1 MRFTVIILTLLLL
14 FIICKTGIDK
24 FSQNKSELDTVIE
37 QIKPYEF
44 DFLTSDYDTIYNMS
58 DIIRD
63 WGGPEA
69 RKEYIG
75 GRVKWCK
82 DKDYLLGCKY
92 VNKHGLGK
100 YTIDKMVK
108 LIKNTK
114 LKDKTDTLNVH
125 LRIGD
130 VIWVGE
136 KEPKRRGVGGA
147 GYYNKPDFYKTLNIP
162 DEVKKISIFAGTHR
176 KDEEYD
182 TYRKLKPSAE
192 YILKI
197 KDIFEKRGYAVNLK
211 LGGHPDK
218 AFEEMG
224 NSKYFLQSS
233 RNRGGFTK
241 MIADVVIANG
251 GSVIG

>member
-1 MRFTVIILTLLLL
+1 MHVKLLILTLLLL
-14 FIICKTGIDK
+14 FIICKTGVDK

-44 DFLTSDYDTIYNMS
+44 SFLTYHYGTVYNIS
-58 DIIRD
+58 DIING
-63 WGGPEA
+63 WGIKKNTG
-69 RKEYIG
+69 KMF
-75 GRVKWCK
+75 CK

-92 VNKHGLGK
+92 LNKHGIAK
-100 YTIDKMVK
+100 YTADKMAK

-130 VIWVGE
+130 VIYEGN
-136 KEPKRRGVGGA
+136 KP
-147 GYYNKPDFYKTLNIP
+147 YYNEPDFYKTVNIP
-162 DEVKKISIFAGTHR
+162 DKVKKISIFAGTHR
-176 KDEEYD
+176 KDSGLS
-182 TYRKLKPSAE
+182 TYKKLKPSAE

-197 KDIFEKRGYAVNLK
+197 KDIFEKRGYAVTLK

-224 NSKYFLQSS
+224 NSKYFLKSS
-233 RNRGGFTK
+233 RQHGGFTK
-241 MIADVVIANG
+241 IIADLVTANG
-251 GSVIG
+251 GNVIG

>member
-1 MRFTVIILTLLLL
+1 MRFTVIILTLFLL

-37 QIKPYEF
+37 KIKPYEF
-44 DFLTSDYDTIYNMS
+44 GFLTSDYDSVYNMS

-63 WGGPEA
+63 WAYEPKD
-69 RKEYIG
+69 RKQYVG

-92 VNKHGLGK
+92 VNKHGVGK
-100 YTIDKMVK
+100 YSIDKMVK
-108 LIKNTK
+108 IIKNTK
-114 LKDKTDTLNVH
+114 LKNKTDTLNVH

-130 VIWVGE
+130 VIWNG
-136 KEPKRRGVGGA
+136 KKDPKSWYA
-147 GYYNKPDFYKTLNIP
+147 GYYNEPDFYKTVNIP
-162 DEVKKISIFAGTHR
+162 DEVKKVTIFAGTHR

-192 YILKI
+192 HILKI
-197 KDIFEKRGYAVNLK
+197 KDILEKRGYAVTLK

-218 AFEEMG
+218 AFVEMG

-233 RNRGGFTK
+233 RNTGGFTK
-241 MIADVVIANG
+241 MIADLVTANG

>member
-1 MRFTVIILTLLLL
+1 MHVKVLILTLLLL
-14 FIICKTGIDK
+14 FIICKTGVDK

-44 DFLTSDYDTIYNMS
+44 DFLTSHYDTVYNMS
-58 DIIRD
+58 DIIRNY
-63 WGGPEA
+63 GSSPSA
-69 RKEYIG
+69 RKHNLG

-82 DKDYLLGCKY
+82 NKDYLLGCKY

-100 YTIDKMVK
+100 YTVDKMAK

-130 VIWVGE
+130 VIYEGN
-136 KEPKRRGVGGA
+136 KPF
-147 GYYNKPDFYKTLNIP
+147 YNEPDFYKTVNIP
-162 DEVKKISIFAGTHR
+162 DKVKKISIFAGTHR
-176 KDEEYD
+176 KDAGFA
-182 TYRKLKPSAE
+182 TYQKLKPSAE
-192 YILKI
+192 HILKI
-197 KDIFEKRGYAVNLK
+197 KDIFEKRGYVVTLK

-224 NSKYFLQSS
+224 NSNYFLKSS
-233 RNRGGFTK
+233 RQRGGFTQ
-241 MIADVVIANG
+241 MIADLVTANG

>member
-1 MRFTVIILTLLLL
+1 MRFTVKILTLLLL

-63 WGGPEA
+63 WGGRPEA
-69 RKEYIG
+69 RKDNIG
-75 GRVKWCK
+75 GTVKWCK

-100 YTIDKMVK
+100 YTIDKMVN

-114 LKDKTDTLNVH
+114 LKNKTDTLNVH

-130 VIWVGE
+130 VIWTG
-136 KEPKRRGVGGA
+136 KKNPKSRQV
-147 GYYNKPDFYKTLNIP
+147 GYYNEPDFYKTVNIP
-162 DEVKKISIFAGTHR
+162 DEVKKVTIFAGTHR
-176 KDEEYD
+176 KDAGFA
-182 TYRKLKPSAE
+182 TYQKLKPSAE
-192 YILKI
+192 HILKI
-197 KDIFEKRGYAVNLK
+197 KDIFEKRGYAVTLK

-224 NSKYFLQSS
+224 NSKYFLKSS
-233 RNRGGFTK
+233 RQQGGFTR
-241 MIADVVIANG
+241 MIADLVTANG

>member
-44 DFLTSDYDTIYNMS
+44 DFLTSHYDTVYNMS

-63 WGGPEA
+63 WALKPEA
-69 RKEYIG
+69 RKVNIG

-92 VNKHGLGK
+92 VNKHGVGK
-100 YTIDKMVK
+100 YTIDKMVN

-114 LKDKTDTLNVH
+114 LKDKTDILNVH

-130 VIWVGE
+130 VIWIG
-136 KEPKRRGVGGA
+136 KKDPKSWEAR
-147 GYYNKPDFYKTLNIP
+147 YYNEPDFYKTLNIP
-162 DEVKKISIFAGTHR
+162 DKVKKISIFAGTHR
-176 KDEEYD
+176 KDEGFN
-182 TYRKLKPSAE
+182 TYQKLKPSAE
-192 YILKI
+192 HILKI
-197 KDIFEKRGYAVNLK
+197 KDIFEKRGYAVTLK

-224 NSKYFLQSS
+224 NSKYFLKSS
-233 RNRGGFTK
+233 RQHGGFTN
-241 MIADVVIANG
+241 MIADLVTANG
-251 GSVIG
+251 GNVIG

>member
-37 QIKPYEF
+37 HIKPYEF
-44 DFLTSDYDTIYNMS
+44 DFLTSGYDTVYNMS

-63 WGGPEA
+63 YGISPNA
-69 RKEYIG
+69 RKQNLG

-82 DKDYLLGCKY
+82 NKDYLLGCKY

-100 YTIDKMVK
+100 YTVDKMAK

-130 VIWVGE
+130 VIYEGN
-136 KEPKRRGVGGA
+136 KL
-147 GYYNKPDFYKTLNIP
+147 YYNEPDFYKTVNIP
-162 DEVKKISIFAGTHR
+162 DEVKKVTIFAGTHR
-176 KDEEYD
+176 KDAGFA
-182 TYRKLKPSAE
+182 TYQKLKPSAE
-192 YILKI
+192 HILKI
-197 KDIFEKRGYAVNLK
+197 KDIFEKRGYAVTLK

-233 RNRGGFTK
+233 RDRGGFTQ